1 MYVQRTKPWSYTNA
15 QTPLSYPIQFHAAE
29 AIRIASILA
38 LPFMPVKAS
47 EMLDAIGVKI
57 SQRRLECA
65 TFARDYGYGK
75 PLETA
80 PLYIFPRLDPPMTH
94 PQTREELE
102 AIRARRRTL
111 RRESRRNHLIS
122 VGRDPD
128 TGAPLEQPVNREIV
142 EGVSAALSPENDGHL
157 GQPAASQQNEE
168 VKTTFSV

>member
-29 AIRIASILA
+29 AIRIGSILA

-65 TFARDYGYGK
+65 LFAHDYGYGR

-80 PLYIFPRLDPPMTH
+80 PLYIFPRLDRPMTH

-102 AIRARRRTL
+102 AMRARRRAFQ
-111 RRESRRNHLIS
+111 RELRRNHLIS

-128 TGAPLEQPVNREIV
+128 TGDPLEQLVNREIV
-142 EGVSAALSPENDGHL
+142 KGVSAGLTPENDVEV
-157 GQPAASQQNEE
+157 GQPAANQQNEE
-168 VKTTFSV
+168 VKTTFSM